1 MASEIALSEPK
12 AIETRFSPASLEAA
26 IPGWVSL
33 RELDA
38 SFPHGYPLPIPASAG
53 PALREAAA
61 LHEAAMAPSTAA
73 ERHAIL
79 MGLRSATILLA
90 EHADEAEASLALL
103 RSHLADVPLDIL
115 QAACRAYCNVPG
127 RRFFPRSAGELR
139 TFTAPPM
146 YARQARAF
154 RLRKLAEAADKADA
168 RRAELAADPLTPADV
183 EAILAKH
190 GLSGA
195 SAERIRPGAENQTDS
210 SA

>member
-1 MASEIALSEPK
+1 M
-12 AIETRFSPASLEAA
+12 LEAA
-26 IPGWVSL
+26 IPGWVDL

-38 SFPHGYPLPIPASAG
+38 SFPLGYGLPVPAGAA

-61 LHEAAMAPSTAA
+61 LHAAAMAPATTE

-79 MGLRSATILLA
+79 MGLRSATILRD

-103 RSHLADVPLDIL
+103 RVHLSDVPLDVL

-139 TFTAPPM
+139 TFTAPLM
-146 YARQARAF
+146 YARTARAF
-154 RLRKLAEAADKADA
+154 RLRKLADAAERADA
-168 RRAELAADPLTPADV
+168 RRAELEADPLTP
-183 EAILAKH
+183 EAMEEILASN

-195 SAERIRPGAENQTDS
+195 CAARIRPGGADG
-210 SA
+210 AA